1 MRLRESIR
9 PCEQIARSF
18 ARRILTAFGPADVS
32 AIMAEANEFGVPAMR
47 PLFLEF
53 PDDAKVQVNEAAS
66 EGSLMF
72 GPDYLVSPVT
82 EYAVKSW
89 SVYLPSLLPAKATW
103 VHHYTNRSF
112 AGGQLVEVDV
122 SDLGPHREPVLP
134 PLWTGL
140 RLVLSAS
147 DVLPPAPQTRSRCS
161 SAAMR
166 GLPLSSCRQAGLG
179 RCRGGRAAADRRRVV
194 VGGCGGLIA
203 NLRTFW
209 GGPFRQLLNSP
220 SGAWLARQQ
229 GRCKRRQHGAAAGH
243 APQARSRPAPAR
255 PHRPLPP
262 GAIVA
267 V

>member
-1 MRLRESIR
+1 MSRL
-9 PCEQIARSF
+9 PA
-18 ARRILTAFGPADVS
+18 ALPDGILTALGLADVS
-32 AIMAEANEFGVPAMR
+32 AIMAEANETGVPPMR

-53 PDDAKVQVNEAAS
+53 PDDAQVQVNEAAS

-122 SDLGPHREPVLP
+122 SDLGPHPEPVLP

-209 GGPFRQLLNSP
+209 GGPFRQLLNSAAP
-220 SGAWLARQQ
+220 WPRG
-229 GRCKRRQHGAAAGH
+229 HGAATH
-243 APQARSRPAPAR
+243 HKPAPDQRWRGLIAR
-255 PHRPLPP
+255 FHLAPLWLCS
-262 GAIVA
+262 A
-267 V
+267 VSH

>member
-32 AIMAEANEFGVPAMR
+32 AIMAEANETGVPAMR

-82 EYAVKSW
+82 KYGVKSW
-89 SVYLPSLLPAKATW
+89 SVYLPSLLPAKASW

-112 AGGQLVEVDV
+112 PGGQLVEVDV
-122 SDLGPHREPVLP
+122 SDLGPHPEPVLP

-140 RLVLSAS
+140 LLVLSAS
-147 DVLPPAPQTRSRCS
+147 DVLPPALQTRSRCS
-161 SAAMR
+161 SAATR
-166 GLPLSSCRQAGLG
+166 GLPLSSW
-179 RCRGGRAAADRRRVV
+179 GGRAAADRRRVAR
-194 VGGCGGLIA
+194 GGCGGLIT
-203 NLRTFW
+203 NLR
-209 GGPFRQLLNSP
+209 GPFCQLHFTLRS
-220 SGAWLARQQ
+220 LASVAAGEMQ
-229 GRCKRRQHGAAAGH
+229 RRQHGAAAGQ
-243 APQARSRPAPAR
+243 APQVRAASLRPVPDQRRRGFIAR
-255 PHRPLPP
+255 PHVTWR
-262 GAIVA
+262 VA
-267 V
+267 VAV